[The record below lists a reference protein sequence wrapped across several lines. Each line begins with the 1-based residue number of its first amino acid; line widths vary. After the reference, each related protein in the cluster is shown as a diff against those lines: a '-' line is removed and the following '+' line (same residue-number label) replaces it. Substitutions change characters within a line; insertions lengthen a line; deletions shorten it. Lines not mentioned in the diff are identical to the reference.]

1 MDDMFYLF
9 ALSVGGILALSIIA
23 VWSPRATWIRVTAVA
38 LAILMMPLGYLTLA
52 GLLAKPKPKQLAW
65 FERNVEKAHILGISL
80 AEGKAIYLWLRL
92 EGMLEPRYYSIPW
105 SRKAAESLEEQMEA
119 ATKQNGA
126 LTVIRPFTNDKYAQ
140 DGGLNIKIVPP
151 PTLPLKPPRF
161 PAKVFN
167 PRSTDI

>member
-1 MDDMFYLF
+1 MDTMFYLF
-9 ALSVGGILALSIIA
+9 ALSVAGMLALATIA
-23 VWSPRATWIRVTAVA
+23 VWSPRAVWIRIVAVA
-38 LAILMMPLGYLTLA
+38 LAITMMPLGYVALA

-65 FERNVEKAHILGISL
+65 FERNVEKAHILGISF

-105 SRKAAESLEEQMEA
+105 SQKAAEALEDQMEA

-126 LTVIRPFTNDKYAQ
+126 LMVIKPFTNDKYAQ

-151 PTLPLKPPRF
+151 PTLPMKPPRF
-161 PAKVFN
+161 PAKVYN